1 MISTLI
7 SRYMVVALNIHSLL
21 SNNENSKNYNS
32 VDLTV
37 TIQNGKETFLLIS
50 NLEAYRSNDST
61 LKGLEATLHDQMRE
75 VKKLAQLNHT
85 AMHRNAITLRSW
97 PETSCMMRLRD
108 LEQRLTNLINSAA
121 MLIMKACSKVQISFL
136 VSTKLWTIRLSS
148 IELSLKRLQNS
159 V

>member
-7 SRYMVVALNIHSLL
+7 SSSMVVALNIHSSL
-21 SNNENSKNYNS
+21 NSSESRKNYNL
-32 VDLTV
+32 VDLIV
-37 TIQNGKETFLLIS
+37 TIQNGKKIYLLIL
-50 NLEAYRSNDST
+50 NLEAYQSNDST

-121 MLIMKACSKVQISFL
+121 MLIMKACSKVQISFP

>member
-1 MISTLI
+1 
-7 SRYMVVALNIHSLL
+7 MVVALNIHSLL

-75 VKKLAQLNHT
+75 VIKHVQRKHT
-85 AMHRNAITLRSW
+85 AMLRNEIISKSW
-97 PETSCMMRLRD
+97 LVTSCIMSFRD
-108 LEQRLTNLINSAA
+108 LEQKLTNLINLAA
-121 MLIMKACSKVQISFL
+121 MHIMKACSKVQISFP
-136 VSTKLWTIRLSS
+136 VFTKL
-148 IELSLKRLQNS
+148 
-159 V
+159 